1 LVIAKLRAIF
11 QKTKIENLKE
21 HIMVTPTVTIGKE
34 QHIWAYDADMQPVV
48 TVDPGTVIEIQ
59 TWDCF
64 TGQVQ
69 SESDTVANLDIH
81 RVNSATGPIAVRG
94 AEPGDSL
101 SVTLIDIRPEEKGAA
116 MCIPEWGQL
125 IHKVQSPVTRI
136 FKVKDGIVHMNEN
149 VSWPQR
155 PMFGVIGVAPAS
167 GSIPTFEANRHGG
180 NLDNNMNGIGATV
193 HLPVFQ
199 PGGQLAIGD
208 MHASMG
214 DGEISGTGV
223 EIGGTAIIQVNLIKG
238 KSGGWPITETADSWI
253 THGTSPDNIDVA
265 LQNACEEAAKL
276 LVDEWGFTIED
287 AFIFLSVA
295 GDLGIAQ
302 YCHPSPGSV
311 IAKMRVPKTKATPR
325 PFKL

>member
-1 LVIAKLRAIF
+1 
-11 QKTKIENLKE
+11 
-21 HIMVTPTVTIGKE
+21 MSTPTVKISKD
-34 QHIWAYDADMQPVV
+34 QHVWAFKADMQPVV
-48 TVDPGTVIEIQ
+48 TVDPGTVIEIE

-69 SESDTVANLDIH
+69 SESDTLEKLDLARI
-81 RVNSATGPIAVRG
+81 NSATGPIAVKG
-94 AEPGDSL
+94 AMPGDSI
-101 SVTLIDIRPEEKGAA
+101 SVTLIDIKPGPQGAG
-116 MCIPEWGQL
+116 MVIPEWGQL
-125 IHKVQSPVTRI
+125 IHKAKSPTTRI
-136 FKVKDGIVHMNEN
+136 FKVEGDTITM
-149 VSWPQR
+149 VSNGVTFPKR

-167 GSIPTFEANRHGG
+167 GEIPTCAADRHGG
-180 NLDNNMNGIGATV
+180 NMDDNQNGIGATI

-223 EIGGTAIIQVNLIKG
+223 EIGGTAIIKVDLIKG
-238 KSGGWPITETADSWI
+238 KAAGWPVTETKDSWI
-253 THGTSPDNIDVA
+253 THGTTADNIDEA
-265 LQNACEEAAKL
+265 LKNAAEEAAKL
-276 LVDEWGFTIED
+276 LVDEWGFTMED

-311 IAKMRVPKTKATPR
+311 IAKMRVPKISRAPK
-325 PFKL
+325 PFKI

>member
-1 LVIAKLRAIF
+1 
-11 QKTKIENLKE
+11 
-21 HIMVTPTVTIGKE
+21 MSTPTVKISKD
-34 QHIWAYDADMQPVV
+34 QHVWAFKADMQPVV
-48 TVDPGTVIEIQ
+48 TVDPGTVIEIE

-69 SESDTVANLDIH
+69 SESDTLEKLDLARI
-81 RVNSATGPIAVRG
+81 NSATGPIAVKG
-94 AEPGDSL
+94 AMPGDSI
-101 SVTLIDIRPEEKGAA
+101 SVTLIDIKPEPQGAG
-116 MCIPEWGQL
+116 MVIPEWGQL
-125 IHKVQSPVTRI
+125 IHKAKSPTTRI
-136 FKVKDGIVHMNEN
+136 FKVEGDTITMQSNGVTFPK
-149 VSWPQR
+149 R

-167 GSIPTFEANRHGG
+167 GEIPTFAADRHGG
-180 NLDNNMNGIGATV
+180 NMDDNQNGIGATI

-223 EIGGTAIIQVNLIKG
+223 EIGGSAIIKVDLIKG
-238 KSGGWPITETADSWI
+238 KAAGWPVTETKDSWI
-253 THGTSPDNIDVA
+253 THGTTADNIDEA
-265 LQNACEEAAKL
+265 LKNAAEEASKL
-276 LVDEWGFTIED
+276 LVDEWGFTMED

-311 IAKMRVPKTKATPR
+311 IAKMRVPKISRAPK
-325 PFKL
+325 PFKI

>member
-1 LVIAKLRAIF
+1 ME
-11 QKTKIENLKE
+11 Q
-21 HIMVTPTVTIGKE
+21 PTVKIGKD
-34 QHIWAYDADMQPVV
+34 QHVWAFSADMVPIVR
-48 TVDPGTVIEIQ
+48 VDPGTVLEIQ

-69 SESDTVANLDIH
+69 SESDTVEKLDLSRI
-81 RVNSATGPIAVRG
+81 NSATGPIAVNG

-101 SVTLIDIRPEEKGAA
+101 SVTLIDIRPDCQGAG

-125 IHKVQSPVTRI
+125 IHKVKSPTTRI
-136 FKVKDGIVHMNEN
+136 FKVEDGIIHMNDK
-149 VSWPQR
+149 VFWPSR

-167 GSIPTFEANRHGG
+167 GSIPTFAADRHGG
-180 NLDNNMNGIGATV
+180 NMDDNMNGIGATI

-223 EIGGTAIIQVNLIKG
+223 EIGGTAIIKVDLIKG

-253 THGTSPDNIDVA
+253 THGTTADSIDQA
-265 LQNACEEAAKL
+265 LQNACDEAAKL

-311 IAKMRVPKTKATPR
+311 IAKMRVPKTSATPH
-325 PFKL
+325 PFKR

>member
-1 LVIAKLRAIF
+1 
-11 QKTKIENLKE
+11 
-21 HIMVTPTVTIGKE
+21 MSTPTVKISKD
-34 QHIWAYDADMQPVV
+34 QHVWAFKADMQPVV
-48 TVDPGTVIEIQ
+48 TVDPGTVIEIE

-69 SESDTVANLDIH
+69 SESDTVEKLDLARI
-81 RVNSATGPIAVRG
+81 NSATGPIAVKG
-94 AEPGDSL
+94 AMPGDSI
-101 SVTLIDIRPEEKGAA
+101 SVTLIDIKPGPQGAG
-116 MCIPEWGQL
+116 MVIPEWGQL
-125 IHKVQSPVTRI
+125 IHKAKSPTTRI
-136 FKVKDGIVHMNEN
+136 FKVEGDTITMQSNGVTFPK
-149 VSWPQR
+149 R

-167 GSIPTFEANRHGG
+167 GEIPTFAADRHGG
-180 NLDNNMNGIGATV
+180 NMDDNQNGIGATI

-223 EIGGTAIIQVNLIKG
+223 EIGGIGIIKVDLIKG
-238 KSGGWPITETADSWI
+238 KAAGWPVTETKDSWI
-253 THGTSPDNIDVA
+253 THGTTADNIDEA
-265 LQNACEEAAKL
+265 LKNAAEEAAKL

-311 IAKMRVPKTKATPR
+311 IAKMRVPKISRAPK
-325 PFKL
+325 PFKI

>member
-1 LVIAKLRAIF
+1 ME
-11 QKTKIENLKE
+11 Q
-21 HIMVTPTVTIGKE
+21 PTIKIGKD
-34 QHIWAYDADMQPVV
+34 QHVWAFSADMVPIVR
-48 TVDPGTVIEIQ
+48 VDPGTVLEIQ

-69 SESDTVANLDIH
+69 SESDTVEKLDLSRI
-81 RVNSATGPIAVRG
+81 NSATGPIAVNG
-94 AEPGDSL
+94 AESCDSL
-101 SVTLIDIRPEEKGAA
+101 SVTLIDIRPDRQGAG

-125 IHKVQSPVTRI
+125 IHKVKSPTTRI
-136 FKVKDGIVHMNEN
+136 FKVEDGIIHMNDK
-149 VSWPQR
+149 VFWPSR

-167 GSIPTFEANRHGG
+167 GSIPTFAADRHGG
-180 NLDNNMNGIGATV
+180 NMDDNMNGIGATI

-199 PGGQLAIGD
+199 SGGQLAIGD

-223 EIGGTAIIQVNLIKG
+223 EIGGTAIIKVDLIKG

-253 THGTSPDNIDVA
+253 THGTTADSIDQA
-265 LQNACEEAAKL
+265 LQNACDEAAKL

-311 IAKMRVPKTKATPR
+311 IAKMRVPKTSATPH
-325 PFKL
+325 PFKR

>member
-1 LVIAKLRAIF
+1 
-11 QKTKIENLKE
+11 
-21 HIMVTPTVTIGKE
+21 MSTPTVKISKD
-34 QHIWAYDADMQPVV
+34 QHVWAFKADMQPVV
-48 TVDPGTVIEIQ
+48 TVDPGTVIEIE

-69 SESDTVANLDIH
+69 SESDTLEKLDLARI
-81 RVNSATGPIAVRG
+81 NSATGPIAVKG
-94 AEPGDSL
+94 ALPGDSI
-101 SVTLIDIRPEEKGAA
+101 SVTLIDIKPGPQGAG
-116 MCIPEWGQL
+116 MVIPEWGQL
-125 IHKVQSPVTRI
+125 IHKAKSPTTRI
-136 FKVKDGIVHMNEN
+136 FKVEGDTITMQSNGVTFPK
-149 VSWPQR
+149 R

-167 GSIPTFEANRHGG
+167 GEIPTFAADRHGG
-180 NLDNNMNGIGATV
+180 NMDDNQNGIGATI

-223 EIGGTAIIQVNLIKG
+223 EIGGTGIIKVDLIKG
-238 KSGGWPITETADSWI
+238 KAAGWPVTETKDSWI
-253 THGTSPDNIDVA
+253 THGTTADSIDGA
-265 LQNACEEAAKL
+265 LKNAVEEAAKL
-276 LVDEWGFTIED
+276 LVDEWGFTMED

-311 IAKMRVPKTKATPR
+311 IAKMRVPKISRAPK
-325 PFKL
+325 PFRI

>member
-1 LVIAKLRAIF
+1 
-11 QKTKIENLKE
+11 
-21 HIMVTPTVTIGKE
+21 MSTPTVKISKD
-34 QHIWAYDADMQPVV
+34 QHVWAFKADMQPVV
-48 TVDPGTVIEIQ
+48 TVDPGTVIEIE

-69 SESDTVANLDIH
+69 SESDTVEKLDLARI
-81 RVNSATGPIAVRG
+81 NSATGPIAVKG
-94 AEPGDSL
+94 AMPGDSI
-101 SVTLIDIRPEEKGAA
+101 SVTLIDIKPGPQGAG
-116 MCIPEWGQL
+116 MVIPEWGQL
-125 IHKVQSPVTRI
+125 IHKAKSPTTRI
-136 FKVKDGIVHMNEN
+136 FKVEGDTITM
-149 VSWPQR
+149 VSNGVTFPKR

-167 GSIPTFEANRHGG
+167 GEIPTFAADRHGG
-180 NLDNNMNGIGATV
+180 NMDDNQNGIGATI

-223 EIGGTAIIQVNLIKG
+223 EIGGIGIIKVDLIKG
-238 KSGGWPITETADSWI
+238 KAAGWPVTETKDSWI
-253 THGTSPDNIDVA
+253 THGTTADNIDDA
-265 LQNACEEAAKL
+265 LKNAVEEAAKL
-276 LVDEWGFTIED
+276 LVDEWGFTMED

-311 IAKMRVPKTKATPR
+311 IAKMRVPKISRAPK
-325 PFKL
+325 PFKI

>member
-1 LVIAKLRAIF
+1 MTI
-11 QKTKIENLKE
+11 KISKD
-21 HIMVTPTVTIGKE
+21 
-34 QHIWAYDADMQPVV
+34 QHIWEFAADMQPVV
-48 TVDPGTVIEIQ
+48 TVDPGTTLEIE

-69 SESDTVANLDIH
+69 SESDTLEKLDIH
-81 RVNSATGPIAVRG
+81 RVNSATGPIAVKG

-101 SVTLIDIRPEEKGAA
+101 SVTLIDIRPDKQGAG

-125 IHKVQSPVTRI
+125 IHKSQSPVTRI
-136 FKVKDGIVHMNEN
+136 FRVENGIIHMNEN

-155 PMFGVIGVAPAS
+155 PMFGVIGVAPES
-167 GSIPTFEANRHGG
+167 GSIGTFAAARHGG
-180 NLDNNMNGIGATV
+180 NMDDNENRIGATI

-223 EIGGTAIIQVNLIKG
+223 EIGGTATIKVDLIKG
-238 KSGGWPITETADSWI
+238 KAGGWPITEANDYWI
-253 THGTSPDNIDVA
+253 THGTSVDSIDEA

-311 IAKMRVPKTKATPR
+311 IAKMRVPKLKATPT